1 MKKWLKKFTKKE
13 LTIKAAKKIG
23 VKIGKNCRFLNV
35 TSSTFGSEPYLI
47 TIGNHVTI
55 TRGVSFIT
63 HDGGVWVFRNKEK
76 NIDVFGKIKVGNN
89 VFIGLNSLIL
99 PGVTIGDNVVVAAG
113 SVVTKNIES
122 DSVVGGNPARKIRSI
137 EEYREKSWENAD
149 FIKSYNNVEKKE
161 YLINKFNKSE
171 VK

>member
-1 MKKWLKKFTKKE
+1 MKKWLKKFIKKE
-13 LTIKAAKKIG
+13 LSIKEAEKLG

-47 TIGNHVTI
+47 NIGNHVTI

-63 HDGGVWVFRNKEK
+63 HDGGVWVFRNEEK

-99 PGVTIGDNVVVAAG
+99 PGVTIGDNVVIAAG
-113 SVVTKNIES
+113 SIVTKNIES
-122 DSVVGGNPARKIRSI
+122 NSVVGGNPARKIRAI

-149 FIKSYNNVEKKE
+149 FIKNYSNIEKKK
-161 YLINKFNKSE
+161 YLINKFNQSE

>member
-1 MKKWLKKFTKKE
+1 MKQWLKKFTKKE
-13 LTIKAAKKIG
+13 LTIKGAKKIG
-23 VKIGKNCRFLNV
+23 VKIGENCRFLNV

-47 TIGNHVTI
+47 SIGNHVTI

-63 HDGGVWVFRNKEK
+63 HDGGVWVFRNEEK
-76 NIDVFGKIKVGNN
+76 SIDVFGKIKVGNN

-99 PGVTIGDNVVVAAG
+99 PGVTIGDNVVIAAG
-113 SVVTKNIES
+113 SVITKNIES
-122 DSVVGGNPARKIRSI
+122 NSVVGGNPARKIRTI
-137 EEYREKSWENAD
+137 EEYRKKSWKNAD
-149 FIKSYNNVEKKE
+149 FIKNYNNVEKKK